1 MANTYRYFMSA
12 NGYGG
17 FTSIYDSIQKEAGTL
32 YVLKGGPGCGKS
44 GFMKRIGSACTKSGV
59 DVEYI
64 HCAGDPDSIDGVII
78 PELGCAFADGTRPHV
93 LEPDIAGCTGGY
105 IDLGAFCD
113 SGEIAECRGEIEAL
127 EKERQRMVK
136 RAGALVT
143 AAGKA
148 VEGVLSPLHTVRAI
162 ETAEK
167 RAAGI
172 SGREMKRSI
181 KGKSGKTKHRYISA
195 FTCRGL
201 ITLADTVIKQCDRIY
216 TVDNRLGLGEYLLRY
231 VSERAALR
239 GYDTVTCMS
248 PFEYGKPEALIV
260 PGHFAVVTGQPE
272 KYEAPYRHIR
282 LDAAVNRELLEKERV
297 RIKRAEKLRKE
308 ALVLAQGELA
318 SAKALHDRIEEIY
331 NPFVDFEGVAA
342 LADRY
347 AEGILRR

>member
-44 GFMKRIGSACTKSGV
+44 WFMKRIGRACTENGV

-93 LEPDIAGCTGGY
+93 LEPAIAGCTGEY
-105 IDLGAFCD
+105 IDLGALCD
-113 SGEIAECRGEIEAL
+113 SGEIAKYRGEIEAL
-127 EKERQRMVK
+127 EKERQRSVK

-143 AAGKA
+143 AAGKS
-148 VEGVLSPLHTVRAI
+148 VEGVLEPLHTARAI

-172 SGREMKRSI
+172 SGREMKENL
-181 KGKSGKTKHRYISA
+181 KSGKGKIKCRYISA

-201 ITLADTVIKQCDRIY
+201 VTLADTVIRQCWRFY
-216 TVDNRLGLGEYLLRY
+216 TVDNRLGLGEYLLRS
-231 VSERAALR
+231 VLERASMR
-239 GYDTVTCMS
+239 GYDTVACMS
-248 PFEYGKPEALIV
+248 PLEYGKLEAVIV
-260 PGHFAVVTGQPE
+260 PGHFAVVTEQPE
-272 KYEAPYRHIR
+272 KYGAPYRHIR
-282 LDAAVNRELLEKERV
+282 LDAAVNRELLKKERG
-297 RIKRAEKLRKE
+297 RIKRAEKLKKE
-308 ALVLAQGELA
+308 ALGLAQGELA
-318 SAKALHDRIEEIY
+318 AAKALHDRIEEIY
-331 NPFVDFEGVAA
+331 NPFVDFEGAA
-342 LADRY
+342 SLADRY
-347 AEGILRR
+347 AERILRR